1 MRRIDNILIFALIVI
16 SSALVIL
23 LAVGEFLG

>member
-1 MRRIDNILIFALIVI
+1 MRRIDAILIVALIVI
-16 SSALVIL
+16 SSALVVL